1 MGLSR
6 VRAVFFDLDNTLID
20 TAEASRRGMMEVTSP
35 RRRPPRSAS
44 RPQVPRCSPL
54 ELLFL
59 PARAGRGAG
68 LCTATTA
75 ESPPPAAT
83 RARTAR
89 DDTTRPPLAAVP
101 RGRACGGLRGKRL
114 RQGFGPGSYI
124 TQRGGPGL
132 NLQQSHFPA
141 RFSLAGRTLVLRP
154 LGRKMLSGH
163 SFSAALL
170 IRILLAV
177 AADAVGHLLCL
188 LQTLTLPYFPSSA
201 FSFNEKVKEYQMWKT
216 HL

>member
-1 MGLSR
+1 M
-6 VRAVFFDLDNTLID
+6 
-20 TAEASRRGMMEVTSP
+20 
-35 RRRPPRSAS
+35 
-44 RPQVPRCSPL
+44 
-54 ELLFL
+54 
-59 PARAGRGAG
+59 
-68 LCTATTA
+68 
-75 ESPPPAAT
+75 
-83 RARTAR
+83 
-89 DDTTRPPLAAVP
+89 
-101 RGRACGGLRGKRL
+101 
-114 RQGFGPGSYI
+114 
-124 TQRGGPGL
+124 
-132 NLQQSHFPA
+132 
-141 RFSLAGRTLVLRP
+141 LRP